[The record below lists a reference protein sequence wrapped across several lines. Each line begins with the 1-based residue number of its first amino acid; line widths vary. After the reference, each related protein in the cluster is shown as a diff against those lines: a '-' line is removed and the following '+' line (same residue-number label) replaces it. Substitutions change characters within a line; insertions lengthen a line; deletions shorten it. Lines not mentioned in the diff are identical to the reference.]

1 MLEWADVLSIFSGA
15 IVGLVLGLIGG
26 GGSILAVPLLLYL
39 VGVTDPHV
47 AIGTSAVAVSAN
59 ALLGLVGHARAKTV
73 KWPCAATFAAAGIVG
88 AWLGSSLGKTIDGQA
103 LLSFFALAMIA
114 VGLNTLLV
122 KRPEGAADVTIT
134 PAIAAKLVG
143 FGGATG
149 AAAGFFGIG
158 GGFLIV
164 PGLMAGSGMA
174 MLNAVGSSLVSVF
187 ALGATTAA
195 NYALSDLVDWRVA
208 GLFVAGGIL
217 GSAAGLQGA
226 KRLSQKRGLLSLVFG
241 WLVLFAGAYVLARSL
256 LAV

>member
-122 KRPEGAADVTIT
+122 KRQDGDSDVTIS

>member
-208 GLFVAGGIL
+208 GLFVAGGVL

-226 KRLSQKRGLLSLVFG
+226 KRLSQRRGQLSLVFG
-241 WLVLFAGAYVLARSL
+241 WLVLIAGAYVLARSL

>member
-1 MLEWADVLSIFSGA
+1 
-15 IVGLVLGLIGG
+15 
-26 GGSILAVPLLLYL
+26 
-39 VGVTDPHV
+39 
-47 AIGTSAVAVSAN
+47 
-59 ALLGLVGHARAKTV
+59 
-73 KWPCAATFAAAGIVG
+73 
-88 AWLGSSLGKTIDGQA
+88 
-103 LLSFFALAMIA
+103 
-114 VGLNTLLV
+114 
-122 KRPEGAADVTIT
+122 VTIT

>member
-122 KRPEGAADVTIT
+122 KRQDGDSDVTIS

-174 MLNAVGSSLVSVF
+174 MLNAIGSSLVSVF

-208 GLFVAGGIL
+208 GLFVAGGVL

-226 KRLSQKRGLLSLVFG
+226 KRLSQRRGQLSLVFG
-241 WLVLFAGAYVLARSL
+241 WLVLIAGAYVLARSL

>member
-73 KWPCAATFAAAGIVG
+73 RWPCAATFAAAGIVG

-226 KRLSQKRGLLSLVFG
+226 KRLSQKRGLLSLVYG
-241 WLVLFAGAYVLARSL
+241 WMVLFAGAYVLARSL